1 MCVRFVWLSIMI
13 DVGRI
18 GACWLVRH
26 AAPLVKGTDAL
37 GRSTPVCISPPWRRL
52 VGRSLR
58 YRPENVRA
66 WVAGLSTE
74 VAV

>member
-1 MCVRFVWLSIMI
+1 MMEMEVSPVERLWTVHDVSAYLGVR
-13 DVGRI
+13 VGTVY
-18 GACWLVRH
+18 AW
-26 AAPLVKGTDAL
+26 
-37 GRSTPVCISPPWRRL
+37 RSTGVGPPGRL

-58 YRPENVRA
+58 YRPEDVRA